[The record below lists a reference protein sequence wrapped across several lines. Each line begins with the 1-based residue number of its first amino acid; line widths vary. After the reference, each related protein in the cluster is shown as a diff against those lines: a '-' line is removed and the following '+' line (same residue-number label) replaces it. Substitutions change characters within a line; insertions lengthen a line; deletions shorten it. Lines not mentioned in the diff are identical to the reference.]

1 MENPS
6 LLISGSV
13 VTLGS
18 LMIDHIV
25 RSGGARLKEGF
36 IRVGV
41 CGLLLVSVTMI
52 GQDSDADLL
61 YKRTI
66 SAYNAGKLDEAMEL
80 AREAISKEKK
90 DPKLYLARG
99 YIFQYQREYQKAVD
113 DFTKVVELDPSSVDA
128 FQRRGEENFKLAKFK
143 ESVADFEKVVTLQPQ
158 RKPYH
163 WQLGISYYYTRQHK
177 EGQALFESHQTVNS
191 SDVENAVWHYLCV
204 ANALGLD
211 EAKKRLL
218 PIPNDTRVPMMQVYA
233 LFGGKGT
240 EEDVIKKAHEGR
252 VIGGARSRQIF
263 YAHLYLGIYHE
274 ILGND
279 EKAYDYIKKA
289 AQQYKEN
296 GYMGQVARAHKIWL
310 DRKRSSN
317 D

>member
-1 MENPS
+1 
-6 LLISGSV
+6 
-13 VTLGS
+13 
-18 LMIDHIV
+18 MIDHIV
-25 RSGGARLKEGF
+25 RSGNARLRESF
-36 IRVGV
+36 IRMGMW
-41 CGLLLVSVTMI
+41 GLLVVSVALV

-66 SAYNAGKLDEAMEL
+66 SAYNAGKLDEALEL
-80 AREAISKEKK
+80 ARKAIGKEKN
-90 DPKLYLARG
+90 DPKLYLTRG

-128 FQRRGEENFKLAKFK
+128 WQRRGEENFKLAKFK
-143 ESVADFEKVVTLQPQ
+143 DSVADFEKVVTLQPQ

-163 WQLGISYYYTRQHK
+163 WQLGISYYYTGQHK

-204 ANALGLD
+204 ANALGVD

-240 EEDVIKKAHEGR
+240 EENVIEKAHEGR

-310 DRKRSSN
+310 DRQRAAKN

>member
-1 MENPS
+1 
-6 LLISGSV
+6 
-13 VTLGS
+13 
-18 LMIDHIV
+18 MIDHIV
-25 RSGGARLKEGF
+25 RSGGARLREGF
-36 IRVGV
+36 IRMGL
-41 CGLLLVSVTMI
+41 CGLVLVSVGLL
-52 GQDSDADLL
+52 GQESESDLL

-80 AREAISKEKK
+80 ADQAIAKEKN

-99 YIFQYQREYQKAVD
+99 YIFQYERSYQKAVD
-113 DFTKVVELDPSSVDA
+113 DFSRAIELDPNSVDA
-128 FQRRGEENFKLAKFK
+128 LQRRGEEHFKLAKFK
-143 ESVADFEKVVTLQPQ
+143 ESVADFERVVTLQPQ
-158 RKPYH
+158 RRPYH
-163 WQLGISYYYTRQHK
+163 WQLGISYYYTEQHK
-177 EGQALFESHQTVNS
+177 EGMELFESHQTVNS

-204 ANALGLD
+204 ANELGL
-211 EAKKRLL
+211 EQAKKKLL

-274 ILGND
+274 ILENE

-310 DRKRSSN
+310 DRKRAAQKK
-317 D
+317 